1 VEIQNCLGKNC
12 KRVGGFQVMGDL
24 RYQWKLPEEDSMK
37 VQTAPGEARRIN
49 SWKKGQGK
57 NDTDSPPA
65 RAFGAVKG
73 RDGGSVIREGDV
85 A

>member
-1 VEIQNCLGKNC
+1 
-12 KRVGGFQVMGDL
+12 
-24 RYQWKLPEEDSMK
+24 MK

-73 RDGGSVIREGDV
+73 REDGGSVIREGDV